1 MGVSDRKNTFFIF
14 VIFLGAIGGS
24 FLGDFLGANFKP
36 VQFLKTTYTI
46 GTSNPL
52 NLDLKVLS
60 MTFGINFNINIMTIF
75 GIILAIILYKKL
87 HRL

>member
-1 MGVSDRKNTFFIF
+1 MSISDKKNSFFIF
-14 VIFLGAIGGS
+14 VLFLGAIGGS
-24 FLGDFLGANFKP
+24 FLGDFLGANFKAL
-36 VQFLKTTYTI
+36 QFIKTTYTI

-52 NLDLKVLS
+52 NLELKVLS